1 MEWILNIFTSSLQV
15 RLILF
20 CFFENFVAAWVVIML
35 SAIEKINIILPLVF
49 PCFWCW
55 FFLKI
60 IILRSSQL
68 SCFVSPLHPFPS
80 LPFPSL
86 LPFRLSFLP
95 SLNYPS
101 IHSSIYPSLHL
112 PLRTITTTPVY
123 SFSKLFNQSKGHLR
137 ICVDNVELKHDIG
150 KEFGWQLKGSEW
162 YHLYDAKRR
171 RFLQVREPRW
181 QTLFLLYFNHDE
193 LYNYPTDWATQFSKV
208 SFQDKTEADY
218 LTQSPFFDITPF

>member
-80 LPFPSL
+80 LPF
-86 LPFRLSFLP
+86 RLSFLP

-101 IHSSIYPSLHL
+101 IHSSIYPSIHL
-112 PLRTITTTPVY
+112 PLCTITSTPVY

-171 RFLQVREPRW
+171 RFLQVREPIDGRHFSFYISTTMSYTII
-181 QTLFLLYFNHDE
+181 QPIE
-193 LYNYPTDWATQFSKV
+193 LYNFQKSLSKTKPK
-208 SFQDKTEADY
+208 Q
-218 LTQSPFFDITPF
+218 II